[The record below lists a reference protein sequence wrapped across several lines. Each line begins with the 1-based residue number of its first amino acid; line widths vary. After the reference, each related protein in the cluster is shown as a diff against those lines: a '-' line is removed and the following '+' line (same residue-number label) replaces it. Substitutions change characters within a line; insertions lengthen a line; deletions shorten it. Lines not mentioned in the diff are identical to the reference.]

1 MLRRYRLALGLWI
14 CGVVM
19 LFVAF
24 ISASIV
30 RRGIPSYENGA
41 GAYSTQ
47 WESLPLPM
55 PLLIIDS
62 CILIIACLAL
72 ELARRRSAAACLRE
86 AVPQNL
92 SWWIYSA
99 IALSLA
105 FLAGQAM
112 GWRLL
117 QAHGLLI
124 STNARVSFFYLL
136 TGVHA
141 VQTAIG
147 LLALV
152 WIVARQP
159 NWTASRRY
167 IVVDLATWYFSAM
180 TTLWIVLF
188 CFLRFA

>member
-14 CGVVM
+14 CGVLM

-30 RRGIPSYENGA
+30 RRGIPSYENAA

-47 WESLPLPM
+47 WESLPLPTA
-55 PLLIIDS
+55 LLIIDS

-72 ELARRRSAAACLRE
+72 ELARRRSLAACLRE
-86 AVPQNL
+86 AGPQNF
-92 SWWIYSA
+92 SSWIYSA

-105 FLAGQAM
+105 FLGGQAM
-112 GWRLL
+112 VWRLL

-124 STNARVSFFYLL
+124 STNATVSFFYLL

-141 VQTAIG
+141 VQIAIG

-152 WIVARQP
+152 WIVARQA
-159 NWTASRRY
+159 NWTASRCF

-180 TTLWIVLF
+180 TVLWILLF